1 MDHYGDAAQR
11 KKFQPNP
18 AFLISSRRDRQ
29 NQESIEL
36 SPGCPICHTSPP
48 IFLVHLL
55 ARPVCVFSFPWAN
68 RVAICMVRI

>member
-1 MDHYGDAAQR
+1 MVHHGVAAQR

-36 SPGCPICHTSPP
+36 SPGCPICHTSPR
-48 IFLVHLL
+48 FLFHIL

-68 RVAICMVRI
+68 RVVICMGRI